1 MDCHT
6 VIDAEGRHGHC
17 IDGKAAQRDEVIAV
31 ADTDVGLMQLYASD
45 VVTEEHQGG
54 VFGIREVER
63 GHIPRSTSKERA
75 CRAML
80 DDGLVVG
87 GSL

>member
-1 MDCHT
+1 MDLHT
-6 VIDAEGRHGHC
+6 VIDTEGRHGHSVYN
-17 IDGKAAQRDEVIAV
+17 KTAQRDEVIAV

-45 VVTEEHQGG
+45 VVAEEHQRG